1 MTVGTG
7 ADYWLQDITFLKGVG
22 PKRAALLASECGIE
36 TYGDLLQYYP
46 RKHIDRTRP
55 TPIAALREEGQ
66 MAVVIGRLGR
76 FEYAEGGRTQQLR
89 VNLSDGSDYL
99 QLSWFKGAR
108 FIAQKYREGEQVVVY
123 GRVTFFRDRPQMAHP
138 EMESLQPDQDAVHA
152 LKLTP
157 LYPSTEALKRQ
168 GLDSRGFRSLTWRLL
183 QDAPPDYPEVL
194 PTWMLDRYGLPP
206 LGHALRQIH
215 FPDSWTEYQA
225 AERRLKFD
233 ELFFFELIMVRRRH
247 LMISR
252 SQSIPFTTIGSF
264 FTRFYGECL
273 PFELTNAQKRVIR
286 EIRHDVNRPQ
296 QMNRLVQG
304 DVGSGKTIVAVL
316 AMLMALDNGFQAALM
331 APTEILAE
339 QHFRTIHRLVEPLG
353 VNVALLTGGIKTRIK
368 KSTLASLA
376 NGQTHI
382 AVGTHALIQ
391 DSVRFHRLGLTVIDE
406 QHKFGV
412 LQRAQLWAKAPRP
425 PHNIA
430 MSATPSPRTLALS
443 VYGDIDV
450 SIIDE
455 LPPGRKPVKTVVRR
469 EEQRLAVLGFV
480 REQMRAGRQAY
491 VVYPLVEE
499 SSKLDLLAAT
509 EGFNALERY
518 FTDFR
523 LAMVHGRMDSEAKDY
538 EMMRFKRGEVQL
550 LVSTTVIEVGV
561 DVPNATVMVI
571 ENAERFGL
579 SQLHQL
585 RGRVGRG
592 AEQSYCILLAGRK
605 ITPVAAQ
612 RLRAMVETQDGFKIA
627 EIDLQLRGPGDFL
640 GTRQSGL
647 PEFKLA
653 DVVADADLLEVARA
667 AALQFV
673 AADPELAA
681 PEHQLLQQQLRRFV
695 VQHKL
700 QDLVA

>member
-1 MTVGTG
+1 MEAGTPP
-7 ADYWLQDITFLKGVG
+7 DYWQQDIMFLKGVG
-22 PKRAALLASECGIE
+22 PKRAAVLASECGIE
-36 TYGDLLQYYP
+36 TYGDLLHYYP
-46 RKHIDRTRP
+46 RRHIDRSRP

-66 MAVVIGRLGR
+66 LAVVIGRLGR
-76 FEYAEGGRTQQLR
+76 FEFAESGRTQQLR
-89 VNLSDGSDYL
+89 VTLSDGNDYL

-108 FIAQKYREGEQVVVY
+108 FIAQKYREGEPVVVY
-123 GRVTFFRDRPQMAHP
+123 GRVTFFRDKPQMAHP
-138 EMESLQPDQDAVHA
+138 EMESLLPDQDPVHA

-194 PTWMLDRYGLPP
+194 PAWLLDRYGLPP
-206 LGHALRQIH
+206 LGRALRQIH
-215 FPDSWTEYQA
+215 FPDTWTEHQA

-233 ELFFFELIMVRRRH
+233 ELLLFELLMVRRRH
-247 LMISR
+247 LRVAR
-252 SQSIPFTTIGSF
+252 SHSPQFTQIGRYF
-264 FTRFYGECL
+264 NRFYSECL

-286 EIRHDVNRPQ
+286 EIRHDVNRSQ
-296 QMNRLVQG
+296 QMNRLIQG

-339 QHFRTIHRLVEPLG
+339 QHFRTIHHLVEPLG
-353 VNVALLTGGIKTRIK
+353 INVALLTGGVKARLK

-391 DSVRFHRLGLTVIDE
+391 EAVHFHNLGLTIIDE

-412 LQRAQLWAKAPRP
+412 LQRAQLWAKATRP

-430 MSATPSPRTLALS
+430 MSATPIPRTLALS

-450 SIIDE
+450 SVIDE
-455 LPPGRKPVKTVVRR
+455 LPPGRQPVKTVVRR
-469 EEQRLAVLGFV
+469 EGQRLAVFGFL
-480 REQMRAGRQAY
+480 REQMQAGRQVY

-509 EGFNALERY
+509 EGYTALERY

-523 LAMVHGRMDSEAKDY
+523 LTLVHGRMDSEAKDY

-561 DVPNATVMVI
+561 
-571 ENAERFGL
+571 L
-579 SQLHQL
+579 SLIH
-585 RGRVGRG
+585 
-592 AEQSYCILLAGRK
+592 I
-605 ITPVAAQ
+605 
-612 RLRAMVETQDGFKIA
+612 
-627 EIDLQLRGPGDFL
+627 
-640 GTRQSGL
+640 
-647 PEFKLA
+647 
-653 DVVADADLLEVARA
+653 
-667 AALQFV
+667 
-673 AADPELAA
+673 
-681 PEHQLLQQQLRRFV
+681 
-695 VQHKL
+695 
-700 QDLVA
+700 